1 MIMKR
6 FLIFTLSFILIFC
19 LFGCQKEEV
28 DLWAEEAT
36 YTEDTTLGSGD
47 KTITFEVTAQEKTV
61 TFTVK
66 TDREFLGDAL
76 MDCGLISGGEG
87 QFGIY
92 VDAVNGI
99 VADYRVDQSYWEFS
113 KNGERL
119 NTGVDFAEIK
129 NGEKFGATYTR
140 M

>member
-36 YTEDTTLGSGD
+36 YTEDTALGSGA

-76 MDCGLISGGEG
+76 MDCGLIAGEEG

-99 VADYRVDQSYWEFS
+99 VADYKADQSYWEFS
-113 KNGERL
+113 KDGQRL
-119 NTGVDFAEIK
+119 NSGVDFAEIK
-129 NGEKFGATYTR
+129 NGEKFEAAYIK
-140 M
+140 

>member
-6 FLIFTLSFILIFC
+6 FLSFTLSFILIFC

-36 YTEDTTLGSGD
+36 YTEDTALGSGD

-76 MDCGLISGGEG
+76 MDCGLISGEEG

-92 VDAVNGI
+92 VDGVNGI
-99 VADYRVDQSYWEFS
+99 VADYKADHSYWEFS

-129 NGEKFGATYTR
+129 NGEKFEATYTR
-140 M
+140 I